1 MKLNQ
6 YILIISLIIFS
17 IGCTKN
23 NNINHDNTN
32 FTTFSCQE
40 HFDYNSKIDFWAKNE
55 FYSRFPTTNNLNEA
69 EILLTKLKQY
79 HNYSLINGYV
89 NKQINYYSN
98 KNAAYNKG
106 CSVFS
111 YESPYTIF
119 KNSIKVLQ
127 YHKKNDKIIE
137 STTSDKELVEI
148 EKLDSFTQENLK
160 LYGSEYFKLSEM
172 QKIYLKKNLKQIG
185 HITQKYL
192 RYPPSAINHK
202 QSGINVIEFILKP
215 SGKIFNL
222 KIIDSSNYSVLDK
235 NSLDTIKIAHKEYP
249 RPKEDTL
256 IKIFVRYILIKD

>member
-106 CSVFS
+106 CNVFS

-137 STTSDKELVEI
+137 STTLDKELTAI
-148 EKLDSFTQENLK
+148 QK
-160 LYGSEYFKLSEM
+160 LYGTEYFKLSEI
-172 QKIYLKKNLKQIG
+172 QKTYLKKNLKQIG

-192 RYPPSAINHK
+192 RYPSSAINHK
-202 QSGINVIEFILKP
+202 QRGINVIEFILKP
-215 SGKIFNL
+215 SGKIVNL

-256 IKIFVRYILIKD
+256 IKVFVEYIFTKD